1 MSHGVQDAEVF
12 LERQLQKGQTR
23 KKSSPQWSP
32 DPALTERPKTGWDR
46 LPSPPLTEECLRS
59 HIYCDLGVPLGLML
73 TTLSA
78 VGCRPGAAEGGH
90 GGQPGQHQ
98 GLPD

>member
-1 MSHGVQDAEVF
+1 M
-12 LERQLQKGQTR
+12 GQVGPR
-23 KKSSPQWSP
+23 
-32 DPALTERPKTGWDR
+32 DLLLILTN
-46 LPSPPLTEECLRS
+46 PPLTEGCLRS
-59 HIYCDLGVPLGLML
+59 HNYCDLGVPLGPML